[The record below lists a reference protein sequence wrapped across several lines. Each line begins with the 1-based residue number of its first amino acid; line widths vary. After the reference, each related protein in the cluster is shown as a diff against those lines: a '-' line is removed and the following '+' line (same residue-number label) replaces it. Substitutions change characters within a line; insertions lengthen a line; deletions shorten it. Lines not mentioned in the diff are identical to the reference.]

1 MLFAGTPPEN
11 PAELLDSER
20 MQAILEV
27 VPDSYDLVVIDTP
40 PALLSDAMPIL
51 DQVGGVVVV
60 GRLGLQ
66 HRRVDDRAC
75 ATSSSASTH
84 RCWGWW

>member
-27 VPDSYDLVVIDTP
+27 VPDSYDLVLFDTP
-40 PALLSDAMPIL
+40 PALVSDAMPML

-60 GRLGLQ
+60 GRLG
-66 HRRVDDRAC
+66 V
-75 ATSSSASTH
+75 STDESLIELRDELERSTR